1 MVKKIITGLFVALLC
16 LFIVF
21 PNRMFADPSYRYNF
35 PGNDTIREMS
45 VTKDGTAYG
54 VFLSGDRGK
63 LVSFSKDGKVNWSIY
78 GPHHEEMYM
87 TTDGKGRVYTAIGAK
102 VTAYDT
108 LGKVRWTKKFSE
120 SVNIVATKEI
130 FIAYMQSRVQA
141 FTLEGKSVY
150 DVKFSANELKIPSPD
165 IGYGIWS
172 VWLENTMDVYK
183 KDRKLFSIKGPKNTI
198 LGEITTSPDSKVI
211 YVPLKTQQ
219 YGSPSYMLAYD
230 LTGKQLW
237 KTDVGTKA
245 GRIDDVA
252 VLSNGTIVVLHN
264 IKQLLSGLDKDGNLL
279 WTQRVKPI
287 MGHIKAS
294 GNIIYVGGDLYDA
307 SGNLL
312 QSIEGPT
319 QNILYGED
327 GSVIFC
333 NISYFE
339 KKMPSLITQ

>member
-1 MVKKIITGLFVALLC
+1 MGLFVVLLC

-35 PGNDTIREMS
+35 PGNDTIRELS

-63 LVSFSKDGKVNWSIY
+63 LVSLSKDGKVNWSIY
-78 GPHHEEMYM
+78 GPHREEMYM
-87 TTDGKGRVYTAIGAK
+87 TTDGKGRVYTVIGAK
-102 VTAYDT
+102 VTAYDV

-120 SVNIVATKEI
+120 SVNIVATNDI
-130 FIAYMQSRVQA
+130 FIAHTPSRVQA
-141 FTLEGKSVY
+141 FTLEGQVAY
-150 DVKFSANELKIPSPD
+150 DVKLNLNESKIPRPD
-165 IGYGIWS
+165 EGYG
-172 VWLENTMDVYK
+172 VWDFTSPNTMDVYK
-183 KDRKLFSIKGPKNTI
+183 KNQKLFSVKISQQTNFGTITANSNASVVYIPQNTQ
-198 LGEITTSPDSKVI
+198 K
-211 YVPLKTQQ
+211 
-219 YGSPSYMLAYD
+219 YGMPSYMLAYD
-230 LTGKQLW
+230 LSGEQLW

-264 IKQLLSGLDKDGNLL
+264 IKQMLSGLDKDGHLL
-279 WTQRVKPI
+279 WTQKVNQ
-287 MGHIKAS
+287 GYSHIKAS
-294 GNIIYVGGDLYDA
+294 GNLIYVGGDLYDA

-319 QNILYGED
+319 RNILYGED

-333 NISYFE
+333 NITYFE
-339 KKMPSLITQ
+339 KKMPSL